1 MIVDTLENSH
11 AYESLHPL
19 FKTAF
24 DFLRHPDIAAT
35 PDGRIE
41 LKGDTLFAIIQSYET
56 KPIHEGKLEAHK
68 NYIDI
73 QMILEGEEFM
83 GYAPLKNQAVAK
95 AFDAEKDIGFY
106 DGEAWFTL
114 YRKGMFAVFFPQDAH
129 LPSRFTDKSGH
140 VKKIVVKIAV
150 SP

>member
-1 MIVDTLENSH
+1 MIADTFENS
-11 AYESLHPL
+11 ARYESLHPL
-19 FKTAF
+19 FKAAF
-24 DFLRHPDIAAT
+24 DFLRRPDVAAT
-35 PDGRIE
+35 PEGRVE
-41 LKGDTLFAIIQSYET
+41 LQGDALFAIVQTYET

-68 NYIDI
+68 KYIDI
-73 QMILEGEEFM
+73 QAILEGEEFI

-95 AFDAEKDIGFY
+95 PFDPEKDIGFY

-114 YRKGMFAVFFPQDAH
+114 FRKGMFAVFFPEDAH
-129 LPSRFTDKSGH
+129 LPSRFTDKPGR